1 MKKFV
6 ALLIS
11 GFLFASCGN
20 SQESATEE
28 TTQEVDRVEM
38 LKKEIME
45 VHDKTMKEMGTLK
58 KLDQSLYEAAQAGTI
73 EEDAA
78 QNAINDV
85 RAAHEDM
92 MNWMRSFENP
102 DEMDATEDEIVAYL
116 QGQKE
121 KVEQLGEY
129 TTRSIERAQGLLNK
143 Q

>member
-1 MKKFV
+1 MKKF
-6 ALLIS
+6 AAILLS
-11 GFLFASCGN
+11 GVLFASCGN
-20 SQESATEE
+20 SQESTTEE
-28 TTQEVDRVEM
+28 TTQEVNRVET

-58 KLDQSLYEAAQAGTI
+58 KLDKSLFEAMQAGTI

-92 MNWMRSFENP
+92 MNWMRNFENP

-116 QGQKE
+116 EGQKE
-121 KVEQLGEY
+121 KVEQLDEY
-129 TTRSIERAQGLLNK
+129 TTRSIERAQSLLSK
-143 Q
+143 

>member
-1 MKKFV
+1 MKKF
-6 ALLIS
+6 AAILLS
-11 GFLFASCGN
+11 GVLFASCGN
-20 SQESATEE
+20 SQESTTEE
-28 TTQEVDRVEM
+28 TTQEVDRVET

-58 KLDQSLYEAAQAGTI
+58 KLDKSLFEAMQAGTI

-92 MNWMRSFENP
+92 MNWMRNFENP

-116 QGQKE
+116 EGQKE
-121 KVEQLGEY
+121 KVEQLDEY
-129 TTRSIERAQGLLNK
+129 TTRSIEKAQSLLSK
-143 Q
+143 

>member
-1 MKKFV
+1 MKKF
-6 ALLIS
+6 AAILLS
-11 GFLFASCGN
+11 GVLFASCGN
-20 SQESATEE
+20 SQESTTEE
-28 TTQEVDRVEM
+28 TTQEVDRVET

-58 KLDQSLYEAAQAGTI
+58 KLDKSLFEAMQAGTI

-92 MNWMRSFENP
+92 MNWMRNFENP

-116 QGQKE
+116 EGQKE
-121 KVEQLGEY
+121 KVEQLDEY
-129 TTRSIERAQGLLNK
+129 TTRSIERAQSLLSK
-143 Q
+143 

>member
-1 MKKFV
+1 MKKF
-6 ALLIS
+6 AAILLS
-11 GFLFASCGN
+11 GILFASCGN
-20 SQESATEE
+20 SQESTTEE
-28 TTQEVDRVEM
+28 TTQEVDRVET

-58 KLDQSLYEAAQAGTI
+58 KLDKSLFEAMQAGTI

-92 MNWMRSFENP
+92 MNWMRNFENP

-116 QGQKE
+116 EGQKE
-121 KVEQLGEY
+121 KVEQLDEY
-129 TTRSIERAQGLLNK
+129 TTRSIERAQSLLSK
-143 Q
+143 